1 MHRNII
7 IIIIISHYHMHIK
20 QSSKECPKL
29 LFKYTIVIRENG
41 RLRADNKY
49 KHILQQTY
57 EAR

>member
-1 MHRNII
+1 MP
-7 IIIIISHYHMHIK
+7 HYHMHIK